1 MRSRQPRVQR
11 RASLIA
17 ECLTRGW
24 LAPLWGFET
33 SACFEGAC
41 RWRVWTAMLSRGGM
55 HIAGLALP

>member
-24 LAPLWGFET
+24 LALYGDLKQTPGSTAAKDGASLCIVRIET
-33 SACFEGAC
+33 A
-41 RWRVWTAMLSRGGM
+41 RRVW
-55 HIAGLALP
+55 I